1 MESGEAMS
9 SPAVMGVGCR
19 SGVTAEAVIAAA
31 QETLALAPVP
41 VRLVGLHTSA
51 RKLAEVGLREA
62 AARLTLA
69 LHFHAEDA
77 LKGVEAR
84 IASPSKRVAELTGVG
99 SVAEAAAL
107 CGAGGRAR
115 LLVSKHSTGDVSCAI
130 ALLEDAEG

>member
-1 MESGEAMS
+1 MS
-9 SPAVMGVGCR
+9 SLAVMGLGCR
-19 SGVTAEAVIAAA
+19 LGVTAEAVIAAA

-41 VRLVGLHTSA
+41 VQLVGLHTSA
-51 RKLAEVGLREA
+51 RKLAEAGLREA

-69 LHFHAEDA
+69 LHFHEDDA

-107 CGAGGRAR
+107 CGAGARAR
-115 LLVSKHSTGDVSCAI
+115 LLVSKHSTGNVSCAI
-130 ALLEDAEG
+130 ALVEEAEG